1 MMTENVIITRWGYNA
16 CIALTMVV
24 KNIKSHTLKKS
35 WLKYFNYHNFFL
47 FKARNTLAL
56 NTIIY
61 NTVAHTGIKINYPQF
76 HKQHWTSSN
85 FINNRVHT
93 STLVKKK
100 TWAKKHPNTH

>member
-24 KNIKSHTLKKS
+24 KNKKSHTLKS
-35 WLKYFNYHNFFL
+35 LGSNTSITTFL